1 MIRIERVAE
10 CGRVEHD
17 QKRHAEN
24 RAVNIERDRRIA
36 AGFSFNGHRFDFDPD
51 SVANITGAGASAG
64 VAVSL
69 GAVVGNLRWANP
81 DTDFVWLSAAKVSVP
96 MDAPTCFAFS
106 QAAMMHK
113 QAHVFAARALKD
125 AADLPDN
132 WKDDAFWPVV
142 AT

>member
-1 MIRIERVAE
+1 MLQLQRSQASKDKPAQIARRTL
-10 CGRVEHD
+10 HN
-17 QKRHAEN
+17 Q
-24 RAVNIERDRRIA
+24 VNQERDRRILS
-36 AGFSFNGHRFDFDPD
+36 GFSFNGHRFDFDPD

-69 GAVVGNLRWANP
+69 GAVVGKLRWANP
-81 DTDFVWLSAAKVSVP
+81 DTDFVWLSAANVSVP
-96 MDAPTCFAFS
+96 MDAQTCFAFS

-113 QAHVFAARALKD
+113 QAHVFAARTLKD
-125 AADLPDN
+125 AVELPDN

>member
-1 MIRIERVAE
+1 MLQLQRSQASKDKPAQIARRALQDQISQERN
-10 CGRVEHD
+10 R
-17 QKRHAEN
+17 RLLEN
-24 RAVNIERDRRIA
+24 FV
-36 AGFSFNGHRFDFDPD
+36 FMGHRFDFDPD

-81 DTDFVWLSAAKVSVP
+81 DTDFVWLSAANVSVP
-96 MDAPTCFAFS
+96 MDAQTCFAFS

-125 AADLPDN
+125 AVELPDN